1 MANSIFERFGKNR
14 QSSPMPGP
22 FGKVSNMMDQ
32 FQAFKAQMQM
42 SPDQAE
48 AKVKELLNSGQMTQD
63 QFNQLSNLANRFQ
76 SMFR

>member
-22 FGKVSNMMDQ
+22 LGRVNNMMEQ
-32 FQAFKAQMQM
+32 FQAFKSQMQM

-48 AKVKELLNSGQMTQD
+48 AKVKELLNSGKMTQE

-76 SMFR
+76 GMFH

>member
-1 MANSIFERFGKNR
+1 MANSIFERFGKTNGHFPSQGLLVR
-14 QSSPMPGP
+14 INDAME
-22 FGKVSNMMDQ
+22 Q
-32 FQAFKAQMQM
+32 FQAFKSQMQM

-48 AKVKELLNSGQMTQD
+48 AKVKELLNSGKMTQE

>member
-1 MANSIFERFGKNR
+1 MANSIFERFGKNN
-14 QSSPMPGP
+14 QSNMPGP
-22 FGKVSNMMDQ
+22 LGGMNNMMER
-32 FQAFKAQMQM
+32 FQAFKSQMQM

-48 AKVKELLNSGQMTQD
+48 AKVKELLNSGRMTQD